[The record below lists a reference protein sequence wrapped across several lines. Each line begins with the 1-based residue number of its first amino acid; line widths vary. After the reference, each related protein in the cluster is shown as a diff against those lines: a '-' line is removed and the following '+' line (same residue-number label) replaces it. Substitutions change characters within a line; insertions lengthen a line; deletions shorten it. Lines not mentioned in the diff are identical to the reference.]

1 MTFPLPELD
10 IFEIAGVFGFCL
22 YVFNYAMLTLRRFT
36 SDDIIFFV
44 INFSAASLVL
54 IGLTVSFNLAAA
66 LIQGFWIIM
75 SVIGISLRMS
85 RRTRLA
91 RLAGQL

>member
-1 MTFPLPELD
+1 MTFNFLD
-10 IFEIAGVFGFCL
+10 LTLFEIAGVFGFML

-54 IGLTVSFNLAAA
+54 LGLTASFNLAAA
-66 LIQGFWIIM
+66 MIQGFWIVM
-75 SVIGISLRMS
+75 SIIGISLRVS
-85 RRTRLA
+85 RRSHLSRM
-91 RLAGQL
+91 AGQL

>member
-1 MTFPLPELD
+1 MFPNFLD
-10 IFEIAGVFGFCL
+10 LSFFEIAGVFGFCL

-36 SDDIIFFV
+36 SDDIIFFA

-54 IGLTVSFNLAAA
+54 VGLTASFNLAAA

-75 SVIGISLRMS
+75 SIIGISLRMTRRS
-85 RRTRLA
+85 RLSRM
-91 RLAGQL
+91 AGQL